1 MKKKLWDEKKYSK
14 ILKEVGEGRY
24 QLLYP
29 NDSFISD
36 IFGGLS
42 SSFQDRF
49 TCACITTSA
58 TIATSTVDYKCEGFS
73 IPKGSHVINWRTFR
87 YCEHDGN
94 PHFNAD
100 DNIICPDDKGNIWK
114 ISRDSS
120 PDHYISIA
128 TWAGL
133 QNIADAYYL
142 PAEPNGPYSQYI
154 ENGATVPIKFI
165 RVQKEK

>member
-1 MKKKLWDEKKYSK
+1 MKKKLWNEKKYNK
-14 ILKEVGEGRY
+14 ILNEVGEGRY
-24 QLLYP
+24 QILYP
-29 NDSFISD
+29 DDSFISD
-36 IFGGLS
+36 IFTNLPGSL
-42 SSFQDRF
+42 QDRF

-58 TIATSTVDYKCEGFS
+58 TTAIATVDYKCEGFI

-87 YCEHDGN
+87 YCEHDRN

-114 ISRDSS
+114 VSRDDS

-133 QNIADAYYL
+133 QHIADAYYL
-142 PAEPNGPYSQYI
+142 PTEPNGPYLQYI

-165 RVQKEK
+165 RVEKEK